1 VRPRLSTLLR
11 LVVAG
16 ALTWYILANAELA
29 EIARILASVSWLPI
43 AAACV
48 LVFVDRFLNAYRSIA
63 LLDPVRESRPPI
75 VALVRIFFV
84 STFIGNTVGTDVTRV
99 WSLSREGVSGS
110 ASVASVLMDR
120 LLGVASILIAAVA
133 GLALAPELLSEP
145 RVEWSFAA
153 LAAGC
158 ALSLAFVFS
167 TRMDDALRSL
177 LVRLPDGAIRRTAA
191 RVLDALQAYRGHHGM
206 LGVVLV
212 ASIGVQVLRILQAWL
227 LGMSLHAASPIGDY
241 FAFVPIVLLVM
252 LLPITTY
259 GLGTSQLAF
268 AWCFSH
274 SRVPMHENT
283 AYALS
288 VLFIALGLVGNL
300 PGAIWY
306 VMGGRS
312 ANGGPSS
319 RPRPH

>member
-1 VRPRLSTLLR
+1 VRPRLPTLLR

-29 EIARILASVSWLPI
+29 EIGRILAGVSWLPI
-43 AAACV
+43 AAACL
-48 LVFVDRFLNAYRSIA
+48 LVFGDRFLNAYRSIA

-110 ASVASVLMDR
+110 ASLASVLMDR
-120 LLGVASILIAAVA
+120 LLGVLSILIAAVA
-133 GLALAPELLSEP
+133 GLALVPELLREP
-145 RVEWSFAA
+145 EVEWSFAA
-153 LAAGC
+153 IAAGC
-158 ALSLAFVFS
+158 ACAALLVFS
-167 TRMDDALRSL
+167 SRVDDALRAVL
-177 LVRLPDGAIRRTAA
+177 ERLPGGVISRTAA

-206 LGVVLV
+206 LGVVLF
-212 ASIGVQVLRILQAWL
+212 ASIGVQVLRIFQAWL

-274 SRVPMHENT
+274 SRVPMDENT

-300 PGAIWY
+300 PGAVWY
-306 VMGGRS
+306 ILGGRMR
-312 ANGGPSS
+312 SS
-319 RPRPH
+319 TTAKTS

>member
-11 LVVAG
+11 LLVAA

-29 EIARILASVSWLPI
+29 EIGRVLANASWLPI
-43 AAACV
+43 AGACV
-48 LVFVDRFLNAYRSIA
+48 LVFLDRFLNAYRSIA

-110 ASVASVLMDR
+110 ASLASVLMDR

-133 GLALAPELLSEP
+133 GLALAPDLLSEP
-145 RVEWSFAA
+145 RVEWSFAF
-153 LAAGC
+153 LTAGC
-158 ALSLAFVFS
+158 GFSLALVFS
-167 TRMDDALRSL
+167 STVDDALRAAL
-177 LVRLPDGAIRRTAA
+177 IRLPESVVRRTAT

-206 LGVVLV
+206 LGVVLL

-227 LGMSLHAASPIGDY
+227 LGMSLHAASPMGDY

-268 AWCFSH
+268 AWCFRH
-274 SRVPMHENT
+274 SRVPMDENT

-300 PGAIWY
+300 PGAVWY
-306 VMGGRS
+306 VMGGR
-312 ANGGPSS
+312 PSS
-319 RPRPH
+319 ARP

>member
-1 VRPRLSTLLR
+1 MRPRLSTLLR
-11 LVVAG
+11 FVVAA
-16 ALTWYILANAELA
+16 ALTWYILAHAELA
-29 EIARILASVSWLPI
+29 KIGAALANVSWLPI
-43 AAACV
+43 AGACV

-133 GLALAPELLSEP
+133 GLALAPELLKEP
-145 RVEWSFAA
+145 AVEWSFTA

-167 TRMDDALRSL
+167 TRVDDAVRSL
-177 LVRLPDGAIRRTAA
+177 LGLLPENVIRRAA
-191 RVLDALQAYRGHHGM
+191 VRVLDALQAYRGHHGM
-206 LGVVLV
+206 LSVVLV
-212 ASIGVQVLRILQAWL
+212 ASLGVQVLRILQAWL
-227 LGMSLHAASPIGDY
+227 LGMSLHAVSPIGDY

-259 GLGTSQLAF
+259 GVGTSQLAF
-268 AWCFSH
+268 AWCFQH
-274 SRVPMHENT
+274 SRVPMDQNT

-288 VLFIALGLVGNL
+288 VLFIGLGLIGNL
-300 PGAIWY
+300 PGAVWY
-306 VMGGRS
+306 VAGR
-312 ANGGPSS
+312 
-319 RPRPH
+319 RTRT

>member
-1 VRPRLSTLLR
+1 VRPRLPTLLR

-43 AAACV
+43 AAAGV

-75 VALVRIFFV
+75 LALVRIFFV

-167 TRMDDALRSL
+167 TRVDDALRSVL
-177 LVRLPDGAIRRTAA
+177 ERLPEGTARHTAA

-206 LGVVLV
+206 LGIVLL

-227 LGMSLHAASPIGDY
+227 LGMSLHAASPLGDY

-312 ANGGPSS
+312 RPSAS
-319 RPRPH
+319 GSFGQ

>member
-11 LVVAG
+11 LVVAA

-29 EIARILASVSWLPI
+29 EIGRILAGASWLPI
-43 AAACV
+43 AGACL

-75 VALVRIFFV
+75 AALVRIFFV

-110 ASVASVLMDR
+110 ASLASVLMDR
-120 LLGVASILIAAVA
+120 LLGVLSILIAAVA
-133 GLALAPELLSEP
+133 GLVLVPELLAEP
-145 RVEWSFAA
+145 AVEWSFAA
-153 LAAGC
+153 IAAGC
-158 ALSLAFVFS
+158 TFAAALVFS
-167 TRMDDALRSL
+167 TRIDDALRPVL
-177 LVRLPDGAIRRTAA
+177 GRLPEGVLRRTAA

-206 LGVVLV
+206 LLVVLL
-212 ASIGVQVLRILQAWL
+212 ASLGVQVLRILQAWL
-227 LGMSLHAASPIGDY
+227 LGISLHAASPIGDY

-274 SRVPMHENT
+274 SRVPMDEST

-306 VMGGRS
+306 VAGKQTPVPTTE
-312 ANGGPSS
+312 NPT
-319 RPRPH
+319 